1 MQLTGENK
9 VEYLSNRGYINI
21 YSVSEIGGQTLIAY
35 YTWRK
40 DEKSH
45 INMDPEMLPLQVTY
59 MGELMET
66 AEKLNV
72 SIKKSFLK
80 GDVLVKISLVRSIAD
95 LRKQDLSYLI
105 QLIKD
110 ETET

>member
-1 MQLTGENK
+1 MG
-9 VEYLSNRGYINI
+9 
-21 YSVSEIGGQTLIAY
+21 
-35 YTWRK
+35 
-40 DEKSH
+40 
-45 INMDPEMLPLQVTY
+45 PEMLPLQVTC

-80 GDVLVKISLVRSIAD
+80 GDALVKIPLVRSIPD

-105 QLIKD
+105 QLIED

>member
-1 MQLTGENK
+1 
-9 VEYLSNRGYINI
+9 
-21 YSVSEIGGQTLIAY
+21 
-35 YTWRK
+35 
-40 DEKSH
+40 
-45 INMDPEMLPLQVTY
+45 

-80 GDVLVKISLVRSIAD
+80 GEALVKIPLVLSIAD
-95 LRKQDLSYLI
+95 LGKQDLSYLI
-105 QLIKD
+105 QLIED